1 MIFLLLAIISV
12 TFILP
17 IGTAAYYGETEV
29 IPAFAFPGA
38 VCIAAAAV
46 FFIAGRKQRVSL
58 TARDAFIVVAASWV
72 FASILGAVPFVLSGT
87 IPRIADAVF
96 ESVSGFTTTG
106 ATILSDIESLPVS
119 VNLWRCQMHW
129 LGGMGIVALTVALLP
144 LLGVGGFQLIK
155 AETTGPEKGKVTPK
169 IATTAKILW
178 FIYAGFT
185 VIQTVLLK
193 LAGMTWTD
201 ALAHTFSTLG
211 TGGFSTKNQ
220 SIAYYQ
226 SASVEWICTIFMIL
240 AGINFSLYYYAIL
253 GKFDDIRHNSELKAY
268 LAIIGVSTAAITP
281 FILAGSGSVGDAV
294 RTAAFQVAS
303 IISTTGYSS
312 ADFNLWLPGAQLVIV
327 LLMFIGGCSGSTG
340 GGVKVVRWVILS
352 KQMSNE
358 VRKMLHPH
366 GVFSIRLNGRSGRKD
381 VVFSVA
387 AFLFLYLL
395 LVFITAYIAALDG
408 TDVLSA
414 VTASLAMV
422 GNIGPGLG
430 KVGPVANYGFFADG
444 VKWWFSFAMIA
455 GRLELYTML
464 IFFMPSFWK
473 K

>member
-240 AGINFSLYYYAIL
+240 AGVNFSLYYYAIL

-281 FILAGSGSVGDAV
+281 FILAGSDSVGDAV